1 MCERAKQDKHALRE
15 IITQQIIIRF
25 TFCSRITRKRESE
38 IEVKLKI
45 EGHNDD
51 KEEEEDDD
59 RMYGKTT
66 GKIRNRRRRRR
77 RAWLWK
83 TKQGRMHEKCAAAK
97 KLSSSIN
104 DIIIAMQKLLQK
116 FFCFYE
122 DASEILLKR
131 IHVTDYLLSYN
142 SI

>member
-51 KEEEEDDD
+51 KEEEDDD

-116 FFCFYE
+116 FFLFLWRCFFNFCY
-122 DASEILLKR
+122 KR
-131 IHVTDYLLSYN
+131 YL
-142 SI
+142 

>member
-25 TFCSRITRKRESE
+25 TFYSQITRKRESE

-59 RMYGKTT
+59 DRMYGKTT

-77 RAWLWK
+77 RAWL
-83 TKQGRMHEKCAAAK
+83 
-97 KLSSSIN
+97 
-104 DIIIAMQKLLQK
+104 
-116 FFCFYE
+116 
-122 DASEILLKR
+122 
-131 IHVTDYLLSYN
+131 
-142 SI
+142 

>member
-1 MCERAKQDKHALRE
+1 MYMCERAKQDKHALRE

-59 RMYGKTT
+59 RMYGKQREKYVTE
-66 GKIRNRRRRRR
+66 GEEEEEHGFEKRNKVECMRNV
-77 RAWLWK
+77 
-83 TKQGRMHEKCAAAK
+83 Q
-97 KLSSSIN
+97 
-104 DIIIAMQKLLQK
+104 LQ
-116 FFCFYE
+116 
-122 DASEILLKR
+122 R
-131 IHVTDYLLSYN
+131 N
-142 SI
+142 

>member
-1 MCERAKQDKHALRE
+1 MYMCERAKQDKHALRE

-25 TFCSRITRKRESE
+25 TFCSQITRKRESE

-51 KEEEEDDD
+51 KEEEEEDD

-77 RAWLWK
+77 RAWL
-83 TKQGRMHEKCAAAK
+83 
-97 KLSSSIN
+97 
-104 DIIIAMQKLLQK
+104 
-116 FFCFYE
+116 
-122 DASEILLKR
+122 
-131 IHVTDYLLSYN
+131 
-142 SI
+142 